1 MPTDRTNAARQ
12 ARRRAQ
18 YTAMRDA
25 LRRIALEAASIK
37 EARRIAL
44 EALED
49 KP

>member
-1 MPTDRTNAARQ
+1 MTDRTNAQRQ
-12 ARRRAQ
+12 ARRRAKF
-18 YTAMRDA
+18 TAMRDA
-25 LRRIALEAASIK
+25 LRRIALEAANLK